1 MAKDG
6 WKHIAVREDT
16 YKIFK
21 KFQGLLMAREERK
34 ITEDEAMRVLLSQ
47 VLPAEVAE
55 RARGEFQ

>member
-1 MAKDG
+1 MAKNR
-6 WKHIAVREDT
+6 WKHIVVCEDT

-21 KFQGLLMAREERK
+21 KFQGWLMVREERK

-55 RARGEFQ
+55 RA